1 MEKIRRILS
10 IDGGGIKGV
19 LPAAFLAT
27 VEETTGKRII
37 DHFDLIVGTSTGGI
51 IALALGLDLTAQ
63 EVLDFYETKGP
74 KIFSQREQQGSI
86 GGWIV
91 DRLYA
96 KALTA
101 RRLLFSK
108 YDPAALRIALEEA
121 FGQRILSESRTR
133 LVVPAFDRQR
143 REVHV
148 FKTSHHPKFVLD
160 FKERAVA
167 VALATAAAPTYL
179 PSHFLGNGIS
189 LLDGG
194 IWANNPVGIAAVEAV
209 GVLRWPQD
217 QIRILSIGCSEEAIT
232 IPSRAGIL
240 GLGFKMAD
248 ILLLGQSRAAIG
260 TAKLLTGH
268 TDENKRLYRYQ
279 HIARAGEFALDATN
293 RISALKG
300 IGAGLAREAMSQVDS
315 TFLGTPCEKFIPY
328 HESREPQTTSP

>member
-1 MEKIRRILS
+1 MNKMKRILS

-19 LPAAFLAT
+19 VPAAFLAT

-37 DHFDLIVGTSTGGI
+37 DHFDLIAGSSTGGI
-51 IALALGLDLTAQ
+51 IALGLGLGLTAN
-63 EVLDFYETKGP
+63 EVLDFYQTKGP
-74 KIFSQREQQGSI
+74 QIFSQ
-86 GGWIV
+86 GGTASTVKRIIQT
-91 DRLYA
+91 LNA
-96 KALTA
+96 KALSA
-101 RRLLFSK
+101 RRLLLSK
-108 YDPAALRIALEEA
+108 YDPATLRMALKEALGE
-121 FGQRILSESRTR
+121 RILSESHTR
-133 LVVPAFDRQR
+133 LVIPAFDRQR

-160 FKERAVA
+160 FKERAVD

-179 PSHFLGNGIS
+179 PSHFLDNGIS

-217 QIRILSIGCSEEAIT
+217 QIHILSIGCTEEAIA

-240 GLGFKMAD
+240 GLGFKMAE

-268 TDENKRLYRYQ
+268 TEDNKRLYRYQ
-279 HIARAGEFALDATN
+279 HIASDGEFALDATSQ
-293 RISALKG
+293 ISALKG
-300 IGAGLAREAMSQVDS
+300 IGASLAREAMAQVDNA
-315 TFLGTPCEKFIPY
+315 FLGTPCDKFIPY
-328 HESREPQTTSP
+328 HQGRKLNEI

>member
-37 DHFDLIVGTSTGGI
+37 DHFDLIAGTSTGGI
-51 IALALGLDLTAQ
+51 IALGLGLGLTAH
-63 EVLDFYETKGP
+63 EVLDFYQRQGP
-74 KIFSQREQQGSI
+74 KIFSQRGKGSI
-86 GGWIV
+86 GQWV
-91 DRLYA
+91 MDTLYA
-96 KALTA
+96 KALSA

-108 YDPAALRIALEEA
+108 YDPVALRTALEEA
-121 FGQRILSESRTR
+121 FGDRILSESRTR
-133 LVVPAFDRQR
+133 LLIPAFDRQR

-148 FKTSHHPKFVLD
+148 FKTSHHPRFVLD
-160 FKERAVA
+160 FKKRAVD

-179 PSHFLGNGIS
+179 PSHFLDNGIS

-194 IWANNPVGIAAVEAV
+194 IWANNPVGIAAVEGV

-217 QIRILSIGCSEEAIT
+217 QIRILSIGCTEEAIA

-248 ILLLGQSRAAIG
+248 IFLLGQSRAAIG

-268 TDENKRLYRYQ
+268 TEDNKRLYRYQ
-279 HIARAGEFALDATN
+279 HIASIGEFALDATSQ
-293 RISALKG
+293 ISTLKG
-300 IGAGLAREAMSQVDS
+300 IGVGLAREAMPQVDS
-315 TFLGTPCEKFIPY
+315 VFLGAPCDKFIPY
-328 HESREPQTTSP
+328 HQGRELKAISQ